1 MLATWRRQVLLLYFG
16 RRDEADR
23 RFASGE
29 CAMLTSSSAI
39 YGTLAENKN
48 LETGV
53 SALPYRRHYLARR
66 KALADGA
73 SLWIAGGLKPAE
85 QKGVWFIDV
94 CSGRKSR
101 SA

>member
-1 MLATWRRQVLLLYFG
+1 MHVDNLSARNGAEVADAKGKLDFNGLAQIKHVAMLATWHKSKYFIYFG

-53 SALPYRRHYLARR
+53 SALP
-66 KALADGA
+66 
-73 SLWIAGGLKPAE
+73 
-85 QKGVWFIDV
+85 
-94 CSGRKSR
+94 
-101 SA
+101 